1 MNTPGIEFGRKT
13 SAAYAA
19 LCKPLCQK
27 LHLPQ
32 TAFDILMFLAN
43 NPGYQTASDV
53 VEVRKLKANL
63 VSVNVDR
70 LVQEGYL
77 VRDADPG
84 DRRRCRLV
92 CTDKA
97 APIIAR
103 GQALQ
108 EQFAAQMSAGL
119 APEALETFPHCLTA
133 FAQNLDRMANRE
145 ES

>member
-63 VSVNVDR
+63 R
-70 LVQEGYL
+70 E
-77 VRDADPG
+77 ADPG
-84 DRRRCRLV
+84 DRRRTLLR
-92 CTDKA
+92 CTEKA
-97 APIIAR
+97 CPIIEQGR
-103 GQALQ
+103 ALQ
-108 EQFAAQMSAGL
+108 EEFGARLLEHTNEAQRKAFF
-119 APEALETFPHCLTA
+119 ETMDIINK
-133 FAQNLDRMANRE
+133 NLDAILE
-145 ES
+145 GET